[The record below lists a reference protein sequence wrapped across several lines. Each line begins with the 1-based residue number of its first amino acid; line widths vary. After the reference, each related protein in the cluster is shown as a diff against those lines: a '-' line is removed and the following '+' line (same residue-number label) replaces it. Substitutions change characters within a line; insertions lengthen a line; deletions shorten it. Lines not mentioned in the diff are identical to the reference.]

1 MPYGRYPERV
11 KDFRKWST
19 DRVDKA
25 KINDSVTG
33 SRVSVTR
40 SRRKNRRSRRRLKR
54 ERKQSDA
61 TS

>member
-25 KINDSVTG
+25 KITDSATG
-33 SRVSVTR
+33 SRSRGTSKNSTR
-40 SRRKNRRSRRRLKR
+40 KRRKKR
-54 ERKQSDA
+54 KRNA
-61 TS
+61 TNES

>member
-11 KDFRKWST
+11 KDFRRWAQ
-19 DRVDKA
+19 DRTDKA

-40 SRRKNRRSRRRLKR
+40 RKRRRRRSRRRLKK
-54 ERKQSDA
+54 EE
-61 TS
+61 